1 MYVNNLLKASN
12 ARFSEPEVAQML
24 GLSIEQLRSLVRDH
38 IVKGED
44 VESPAMET
52 YQQTDVVLLRI
63 LAHRPV
69 RATASV

>member
-1 MYVNNLLKASN
+1 MNNIFKASN

-38 IVKGED
+38 IVKDEE
-44 VESPAMET
+44 VESPAMDT

-69 RATASV
+69 RATARI

>member
-1 MYVNNLLKASN
+1 MNNIFKASN
-12 ARFSEPEVAQML
+12 VQFSEPEVAQML

-38 IVKGED
+38 IVKDEE
-44 VESPAMET
+44 VESPAMDS

-69 RATASV
+69 RATARI